1 MNFWDVYD
9 QHYFRI
15 KKFIQAMVRDE
26 YAADDLCQETF
37 MRVQSSL
44 DTLKDESKIS
54 SWIFQIAY
62 NLCRDH
68 FRKLKTRRAG
78 EHVNRTEVEILVR
91 SSIQKEL
98 EQNEM
103 SECVQ
108 QQVNLLPE
116 SLRTVIILFDLM
128 GCTHE
133 EVSEIVGI
141 SREAVKVR
149 LHRAR
154 KRLKALL
161 EQACTFETD
170 ERSVLVCEP
179 KGCSS
184 SRNCPTV
191 QEETNF

>member
-1 MNFWDVYD
+1 MDFWDVYD
-9 QHYFRI
+9 QHYFRV
-15 KKFIQAMVRDE
+15 KRFIQAMVRDE
-26 YAADDLCQETF
+26 SATDDLCQETF
-37 MRVQSSL
+37 MRAQESL
-44 DTLKDESKIS
+44 ETLKDHSKIS
-54 SWIFQIAY
+54 AWIFQIAY

-68 FRKLKTRRAG
+68 FRKLKTRRAR
-78 EHVNRTEVEILVR
+78 EHVNQAEVEILVQ

-103 SECVQ
+103 SQCVQ

-133 EVSEIVGI
+133 EVSEILGI

-170 ERSVLVCEP
+170 ERNVLTCEP
-179 KGCSS
+179 RGCS
-184 SRNCPTV
+184 N
-191 QEETNF
+191 N

>member
-1 MNFWDVYD
+1 MDFWDVYD
-9 QHYFRI
+9 RHYFRV
-15 KKFIQAMVRDE
+15 KRFIQAMVRDE
-26 YAADDLCQETF
+26 SAVDDLCQETF
-37 MRVQSSL
+37 VRVQDSL
-44 DTLKDESKIS
+44 ETLKDQSKIS

-78 EHVNRTEVEILVR
+78 ERMNQAKAEILVQP
-91 SSIQKEL
+91 SIQKEL

-103 SECVQ
+103 SQCVQ
-108 QQVNLLPE
+108 QQVSLLPE
-116 SLRTVIILFDLM
+116 SLRTVIILFDLI

-133 EVSEIVGI
+133 EVSEILGI

-154 KRLKALL
+154 KKLKSLL

-170 ERSVLVCEP
+170 ERSVLICEP

-184 SRNCPTV
+184 D
-191 QEETNF
+191 

>member
-1 MNFWDVYD
+1 MDFWDVYD
-9 QHYFRI
+9 QHYFRV
-15 KKFIQAMVRDE
+15 KRFIQAMVRDE
-26 YAADDLCQETF
+26 SATDDLCQETF
-37 MRVQSSL
+37 MRAQDSL
-44 DTLKDESKIS
+44 ETLKDHSKIS
-54 SWIFQIAY
+54 AWIFQIAY

-78 EHVNRTEVEILVR
+78 ERVNQAEVEILVQ

-103 SECVQ
+103 SQCVQ

-133 EVSEIVGI
+133 EVSQVLGI

-161 EQACTFETD
+161 EHACTFETD
-170 ERSVLVCEP
+170 ERNVLTCEP
-179 KGCSS
+179 RGCS
-184 SRNCPTV
+184 N
-191 QEETNF
+191 N

>member
-1 MNFWDVYD
+1 MEFWDVYD
-9 QHYFRI
+9 QHYFRV
-15 KKFIQAMVRDE
+15 KRFIQAMVRDE

-37 MRVQSSL
+37 MRAQDSL
-44 DTLKDESKIS
+44 ESLKDQSKIS
-54 SWIFQIAY
+54 AWIFHIAY

-78 EHVNRTEVEILVR
+78 QRVNPAEVEVMVQ

-98 EQNEM
+98 EQREM
-103 SECVQ
+103 SQCVQ
-108 QQVNLLPE
+108 EQVNLLPE
-116 SLRTVIILFDLM
+116 SLRTVIILFDLI

-133 EVSEIVGI
+133 EVSEILGI
-141 SREAVKVR
+141 SRAAVKVR

-170 ERSVLVCEP
+170 ERNVLICEP
-179 KGCSS
+179 RGCS
-184 SRNCPTV
+184 N
-191 QEETNF
+191 N